1 MRKFHVALISEHA
14 SPLAALG
21 GVDAGGQNV
30 HVAQLA
36 AALAHAG
43 HRVRVYTRRD
53 DPDAEP
59 LVAVPDGYS
68 VEHVPVG
75 PPEEIPKDDLLPYM
89 GAFADWLVRSW
100 HRSGFDPDVVHAHF
114 WMSGLAAMDA
124 AGRHDRPYVVT
135 YHALGAVK
143 RRMQGAQDTSPPR
156 RIDLERAVGNAA
168 TRIIAQCTDEITELL
183 GYGFPREKI
192 ETVPSG
198 VDTDTFVPALGDG
211 AYTRGSRRILS
222 VGRLV
227 PRKGFADLIRAM
239 ALVPD
244 AELLIAG
251 GPPAEQL
258 SGDAEACRLHE
269 LIRQLGLQD
278 RVRLLGGVPQARMP
292 DLYRDADVLACTP
305 DYEPFG
311 ITPLEAMACQV
322 PVVAYAVGGL
332 SDSVRDGLTGDLVRP
347 HDVEGLAATLT
358 ALLDDPLR
366 RLRYGQ
372 AAGALARAGYTW
384 PHVAERVAGVYARAI
399 ATNRVHAIP
408 VASRY
413 L

>member
-1 MRKFHVALISEHA
+1 MSKVHAALISEHA

-36 AALAHAG
+36 AALSRQG
-43 HRVRVYTRRD
+43 HQVRVYTRRD
-53 DPDAEP
+53 RPDAEP
-59 LVAVPDGYS
+59 VVTVPDGYT

-100 HRSGFDPDVVHAHF
+100 QRSGFDPDVVHAHF

-124 AGRHDRPYVVT
+124 ARRHDRPYVVT

-143 RRMQGAQDTSPPR
+143 RRMQGAGDTSPPR
-156 RIDLERAVGNAA
+156 RVELERAVGHAA
-168 TRIIAQCTDEITELL
+168 TRIIAQCSDEIAELL
-183 GYGFPREKI
+183 GYGFPKDKI
-192 ETVPSG
+192 DTVPSG
-198 VDTDTFVPALGDG
+198 VDTGVFTPAPGG
-211 AYTRGSRRILS
+211 GPPHRSPRRVLS

-227 PRKGFADLIRAM
+227 PRKGFADLIAAM
-239 ALVPD
+239 ARVPG
-244 AELLIAG
+244 AELVIAG
-251 GPPAEQL
+251 GPPADRLAE
-258 SGDAEACRLHE
+258 DAEARRLRE
-269 LIRQLGLQD
+269 LVRRLGLGD
-278 RVRLLGGVPQARMP
+278 RVRLLGGVPQSRMP
-292 DLYRDADVLACTP
+292 DLYRSADVLACTP

-332 SDSVRDGLTGDLVRP
+332 SDSVRAGLTGDLVAP
-347 HDVEGLAATLT
+347 HDVDGLAACLRG
-358 ALLDDPLR
+358 LLDDPLR

-372 AAGALARAGYTW
+372 AAGAIARAGYTW
-384 PHVAERVAGVYARAI
+384 PRVAERVAQVYRRAI
-399 ATNRVHAIP
+399 ATNRVHAVP
-408 VASRY
+408 ASTRY